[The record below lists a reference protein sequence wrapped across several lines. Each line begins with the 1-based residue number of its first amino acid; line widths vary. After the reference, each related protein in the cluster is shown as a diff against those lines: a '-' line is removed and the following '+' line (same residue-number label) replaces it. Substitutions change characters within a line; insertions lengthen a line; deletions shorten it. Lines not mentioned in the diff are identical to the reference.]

1 MKNICA
7 LPWVGFSNDPNGTV
21 RPCCIY
27 KEHIVDKD
35 KNPYYIQNTKVQDI
49 FHSEYMENL
58 REQFKNGEK
67 PKGCS
72 VCWEDEKNGYRSK
85 RQSYLDIHKEN
96 VDFNTLPD
104 YPIDYQLILT
114 NACNL
119 KCRSCGTSHS
129 TSWIKELN
137 NIPKDVS
144 DFVEQGP
151 YSMPYGQSGGN
162 ESVFIEDIDQWAP
175 KVKRLEIV
183 GGEPFY
189 TNIWENIWNYLIEKG
204 YSKNI
209 VLTMSTNCTIYKPEL
224 IQRLVENFD
233 RVGISLSIDGIDD
246 IFNFLRKNGD
256 WEQVSQN
263 LIKLHQLYEKLDTY
277 RFTLNYTVTTS
288 WVNSI
293 ILPEMTDWFRINTP
307 KFKIWYNLVHW
318 PSFMCAYNIPQEIK
332 ETVKKKLTEY
342 NFGEY
347 TEDIKGFINFMYSK
361 ELQYKS
367 FTDVLKK
374 FSALDQY
381 RQDNSKE
388 LFIKYYPDLF
398 KYY

>member
-1 MKNICA
+1 MKNLCA

-27 KEHIVDKD
+27 KEHILDKD
-35 KNPYYIQNTKVQDI
+35 NKPFYIQKTKVQEI
-49 FHSEYMENL
+49 FHSNYMENL
-58 REQFKNGEK
+58 REQFKNGDK
-67 PKGCS
+67 PKGCA
-72 VCWEDEKNGYRSK
+72 VCWEDEKNGYTSK

-96 VDFNTLPD
+96 VDFDKVPD

-137 NIPKDVS
+137 NLPKDVS
-144 DFVEQGP
+144 DFIEQGP
-151 YSMPYGQSGGN
+151 YNMPHGQSGGS

-209 VLTMSTNCTIYKPEL
+209 VLTMSTNCTVYKPEL
-224 IQRLVENFD
+224 IERLVENFD
-233 RVGISLSIDGIDD
+233 RVGISLSIDGIGD
-246 IFNFLRKNGD
+246 IFNFLRKNGN

-263 LIKLHQLYEKLDTY
+263 LIKFHQLYEKLDTY

-293 ILPEMTDWFRINTP
+293 ILPEMTDWFKTNTP

-318 PSFMCAYNIPQEIK
+318 PGFMCAYNIPQEIK
-332 ETVKKKLTEY
+332 EVVEKKLTEY

-361 ELQYKS
+361 EIQADS

-374 FSALDQY
+374 FSALDTY

-388 LFIKYYPDLF
+388 LFIKYYPDLI